1 MHVRLLK
8 GISGPIVLDAI
19 TSPLPTEVQQA
30 PNPLLSLG
38 ESETASS
45 EESSPVLS
53 KRALDVL
60 LVVLKGPDSRCPIEV
75 RANICTLLGQ
85 LGRKGVAVGDREV
98 EVQKMKDAADEIL
111 QSFSKGK
118 DLLAGSAKRT
128 LEAWS

>member
-1 MHVRLLK
+1 MYARSLK
-8 GISGPIVLDAI
+8 GMSGPIVLDAI

-30 PNPLLSLG
+30 PNPLPSLG
-38 ESETASS
+38 ESETTSN
-45 EESSPVLS
+45 EESSPVVP

-85 LGRKGVAVGDREV
+85 LGRKGVAEGDREV
-98 EVQKMKDAADEIL
+98 EAQKMKDAASEML
-111 QSFSKGK
+111 QSFLKGK
-118 DLLAGSAKRT
+118 DLLAGAAKRT